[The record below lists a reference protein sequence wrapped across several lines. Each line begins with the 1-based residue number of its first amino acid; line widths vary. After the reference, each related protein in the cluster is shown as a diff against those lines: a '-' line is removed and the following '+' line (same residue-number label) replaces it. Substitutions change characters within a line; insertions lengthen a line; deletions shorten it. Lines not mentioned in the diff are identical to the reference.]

1 MAPEPRRP
9 HTLIV
14 RIWPEPREIEG
25 REGEWRGEVR
35 HVPSGAVVFFRGL
48 EALSGAVREMVEGQG
63 EHVSGGPPEGEG

>member
-25 REGEWRGEVR
+25 HQGEWRGEVR
-35 HVPSGAVVFFRGL
+35 HVPSGAAAFFRGL
-48 EALSGAVREMVEGQG
+48 EALGETVREMIEPQGGQ
-63 EHVSGGPPEGEG
+63 VSGGPTEGES